1 MQNFRTGND
10 MKASNKEAVLWGY
23 RPTSGLAHKP
33 WAYFTAAAEINQVK
47 VISNSNVHAFVSVP
61 LED

>member
-1 MQNFRTGND
+1 